1 MSERKDDIKEEQ
13 KPEKPAWTDKDQLIG
28 LGILI
33 ILWVLIPIGLFL
45 WGGLPFVVF
54 YGFVW
59 LVGFFILC
67 MLNPCM

>member
-1 MSERKDDIKEEQ
+1 MSEELNEIEKER

-28 LGILI
+28 LVILI
-33 ILWVLIPIGLFL
+33 VLWVIIPIGLFL

-54 YGFVW
+54 YALIW